1 LLPRKGTLIA
11 KFKYWQHI
19 DKHTLI
25 FGLAMSNPIVRT
37 KIMQIRVSEVE
48 FEMIHSRASQAGLSC
63 SELFRRN
70 ALLRPL
76 PKRTTKIAVQTYVE
90 LGKIGNNINQ
100 LTKAVNTAMPLATS
114 GIALGQKPRID
125 VGQLEALGELLHQIR
140 REITG
145 CDKSQL
151 GDGED
156 WDEEDEF

>member
-1 LLPRKGTLIA
+1 
-11 KFKYWQHI
+11 
-19 DKHTLI
+19 
-25 FGLAMSNPIVRT
+25 MSNSIVRT

-100 LTKAVNTAMPLATS
+100 LTKAANTA
-114 GIALGQKPRID
+114 IALGQKPRID
-125 VGQLEALGELLHQIR
+125 IDKLEALGELLHQIR
-140 REITG
+140 REIVG

-151 GDGED
+151 GDGDD
-156 WDEEDEF
+156 WDDGDDVEEDEF

>member
-1 LLPRKGTLIA
+1 
-11 KFKYWQHI
+11 
-19 DKHTLI
+19 
-25 FGLAMSNPIVRT
+25 
-37 KIMQIRVSEVE
+37 
-48 FEMIHSRASQAGLSC
+48 MIHSRASQAGLSC

-76 PKRTTKIAVQTYVE
+76 PKRTTKIAIQTYVE

-100 LTKAVNTAMPLATS
+100 LTKAANTAIL
-114 GIALGQKPRID
+114 LGQKPHID
-125 VGQLEALGELLHQIR
+125 VGELEALGELLHQIR

-145 CDKSQL
+145 CDESQL

>member
-1 LLPRKGTLIA
+1 MHIA
-11 KFKYWQHI
+11 KSKYSQHI
-19 DKHTLI
+19 DKRTFI
-25 FGLAMSNPIVRT
+25 FGLTMSNSIVRT

-100 LTKAVNTAMPLATS
+100 LTKAANTA
-114 GIALGQKPRID
+114 IALGQKPRID
-125 VGQLEALGELLHQIR
+125 MAKLEALGELLHQIR
-140 REITG
+140 REIVG

-151 GDGED
+151 GEEDEED
-156 WDEEDEF
+156 WDNGEEDEF

>member
-1 LLPRKGTLIA
+1 
-11 KFKYWQHI
+11 
-19 DKHTLI
+19 
-25 FGLAMSNPIVRT
+25 MSSSIVRT

-100 LTKAVNTAMPLATS
+100 LTKAANTA
-114 GIALGQKPRID
+114 IALGQKPRID
-125 VGQLEALGELLHQIR
+125 IDKLEALRELLHQIR

-145 CDKSQL
+145 CDSSQL
-151 GDGED
+151 GDE
-156 WDEEDEF
+156 DEEDENEDENEDEFEMA

>member
-1 LLPRKGTLIA
+1 
-11 KFKYWQHI
+11 
-19 DKHTLI
+19 
-25 FGLAMSNPIVRT
+25 MSSSIVRT

-76 PKRTTKIAVQTYVE
+76 PKRTTKIAIQTYVE

-100 LTKAVNTAMPLATS
+100 LTKAANTA
-114 GIALGQKPRID
+114 IALGQKPRID
-125 VGQLEALGELLHQIR
+125 IDKLEALGELLHQIR

-145 CDKSQL
+145 CDESQL
-151 GDGED
+151 GDGD
-156 WDEEDEF
+156 DGDDVEEDEF

>member
-1 LLPRKGTLIA
+1 
-11 KFKYWQHI
+11 
-19 DKHTLI
+19 LI

-76 PKRTTKIAVQTYVE
+76 PKQTTKIAVQTYVE

-100 LTKAVNTAMPLATS
+100 LTKAANTA
-114 GIALGQKPRID
+114 IALGQKPPID
-125 VGQLEALGELLHQIR
+125 IDKLEALGELLHQIR
-140 REITG
+140 REIVG
-145 CDKSQL
+145 CDESQL
-151 GDGED
+151 GDGDD
-156 WDEEDEF
+156 WDDGDDVEEDEF

>member
-1 LLPRKGTLIA
+1 
-11 KFKYWQHI
+11 
-19 DKHTLI
+19 LI
-25 FGLAMSNPIVRT
+25 FGLAMSSSIVRT

-76 PKRTTKIAVQTYVE
+76 PKRTTKIAIQTYVE

-100 LTKAVNTAMPLATS
+100 LTKAANTA
-114 GIALGQKPRID
+114 IALGQKPRID
-125 VGQLEALGELLHQIR
+125 IDKLEALGELLHQIR

-145 CDKSQL
+145 CDESQL
-151 GDGED
+151 GDGD
-156 WDEEDEF
+156 DGDDVEEDEF

>member
-1 LLPRKGTLIA
+1 
-11 KFKYWQHI
+11 
-19 DKHTLI
+19 
-25 FGLAMSNPIVRT
+25 
-37 KIMQIRVSEVE
+37 MQIRVSEVE

-100 LTKAVNTAMPLATS
+100 LTKAANTA
-114 GIALGQKPRID
+114 IALGQKPRID
-125 VGQLEALGELLHQIR
+125 MAKLEALGELLHQIR
-140 REITG
+140 REIVG

-151 GDGED
+151 GEEDEED
-156 WDEEDEF
+156 WDNGEEDEF